1 MDTSAAM
8 HIGRPRA
15 ALAQVDA
22 DDPDAFHHCFAEVNG
37 IRMHYVDEGQGP
49 LVILLHGFPYLWYM
63 WRRQIV
69 ALAEAGFRVVV
80 PDQRGFGQTDRPDS
94 IEAYDI
100 SQAVGDMVGLVA
112 ALGEKSAVIVGHDL
126 GAWVA
131 QAAAMLR
138 PDLFRGLVM
147 LNTPVPPRGKVKPSV
162 GLREMAKGRVYHH
175 LYFQQIGK
183 PDRELASDPR
193 KTLRS
198 VFYSVSGSAVG
209 AERWRLFVEPGE
221 PILNAF
227 TEPKEFPSWLSA
239 RAIDYYVDEYTRTGF
254 TGALNYY
261 RCRDR
266 NWEITSFL
274 DGAVIRQPSLFIGGA
289 ADPSLEPIEIRG
301 LYDRLDTYL
310 PGLQK
315 KVLLPGVGH
324 SPAEERADQVNEL
337 LLKFLERPDCSVR
350 PGSASSNITA

>member
-1 MDTSAAM
+1 MKTSVAIQASQ
-8 HIGRPRA
+8 PRTA
-15 ALAQVDA
+15 WEQVDA
-22 DDPDAFHHCFAEVNG
+22 DDPAAFHHCFAEVNG

-69 ALAEAGFRVVV
+69 ALAAAGFRVVA
-80 PDQRGFGQTDRPDS
+80 PDLRGFGQTDRPDA

-100 SQAVGDMVGLVA
+100 SQLAGDIVGLMGAMGETSA
-112 ALGEKSAVIVGHDL
+112 AIVGHDV
-126 GAWVA
+126 GAPVA

-138 PDLFRGLVM
+138 PDLFHSLMM
-147 LNTPVPPRGKVKPSV
+147 LSTPLPPRARIRPTVA
-162 GLREMAKGRVYHH
+162 LRAMAKGKMSHH

-183 PDRELASDPR
+183 PDRELASDTR

-198 VFYSVSGSAVG
+198 IYYSVSGSSIG
-209 AERWRLFVEPGE
+209 TDRWRLFVEPDE

-227 TEPKEFPSWLSA
+227 TDPKEFPAWLSA

-254 TGALNYY
+254 TGALNHY

-274 DGAVIRQPSLFIGGA
+274 DGALIRQPSMFIGGA
-289 ADPSLEPIEIRG
+289 ADPVLEPMEIRQV
-301 LYDRLDTYL
+301 YDQLEAYL

-324 SPAEERADQVNEL
+324 GAAEESVAQVNAL
-337 LLKFLERPDCSVR
+337 LLEFLAQHRQVSPR
-350 PGSASSNITA
+350 SA